1 MNSKSMRLL
10 ILLASIG
17 GLVLRA
23 QTPIHISVN
32 QARPLEAALDQLEN
46 KLGIPINY
54 EDPRFACPNDVQD
67 VTAQAQNA
75 AQRAANPRTRVI
87 VPRTGALNV
96 DSVLPSA
103 PQAGDA
109 LTVVT
114 ALRAQYE
121 ANGYPGRFTIKQVG
135 SVLTVQ
141 PVAVRGS
148 DCTWA
153 ATAPAMETPISFPS
167 QQRDATETLSLILN
181 AVAQRLGIKVGLGN
195 LPMVAFVNRK
205 ATVGAD
211 NEPANIVLMRLFDQ
225 LSPSGYSPYSYHLFY
240 DPGLKY
246 YLADIAAVQPL
257 RPKPEA
263 EGAPPP
269 PKGVFGASQNPAKK

>member
-1 MNSKSMRLL
+1 MNRNMRFL

-17 GLVLRA
+17 GLLLRA
-23 QTPIHISVN
+23 QTPIQISVN

-54 EDPRFACPNDVQD
+54 EDPRLACPSDIQD
-67 VTAQAQNA
+67 VTAQVQNA

-87 VPRTGALNV
+87 VPKGGALSV
-96 DSVLPSA
+96 DMVLPNVV
-103 PQAGDA
+103 QTGDA

-135 SVLTVQ
+135 SVLTVE
-141 PVAVRGS
+141 PNAVRGS

-153 ATAPAMETPISFPS
+153 AASPAMETPISFPS
-167 QQRDATETLSLILN
+167 QQRDATETLSLILH
-181 AVAQRLGIKVGLGN
+181 AVTQRLGMKVGLGN

-205 ATVGAD
+205 ATVRAD

-225 LSPSGYSPYSYHLFY
+225 LSPAGQSTYSYHLFY

-263 EGAPPP
+263 QGVPPP
-269 PKGVFGASQNPAKK
+269 PKGVFGASQNPPKK